1 MARKKKPEE
10 HANHERWMVSYAD
23 FITLLFAFFVVMYS
37 ISVVNQGKYK
47 VLSES
52 LVAAFKDPKKSL
64 EPIQVGE
71 VVRAPADLPDLGSN
85 PQPIMSRP
93 INPRN
98 LPEVDQLSSDDLIDV
113 SEQLDEIQRSVEEA
127 MKDLIE
133 EGLISIR
140 RSQFWLEIE
149 INTSILFSSG
159 RSVLFPQI
167 ISVLQRLAQIMVGLP
182 NQVHVEGY
190 TDTVPIETEKFES
203 NWELSGGRASTV
215 VRLFQATG
223 VEPQRL
229 AAIGYGENH
238 PIGDNS
244 TVEGRAMN
252 RRVVVV
258 VLAQLNTD
266 ASSTLEKFEKAK
278 TSTTI
283 GPTL

>member
-71 VVRAPADLPDLGSN
+71 IVRAPADLPDLGSN

-98 LPEVDQLSSDDLIDV
+98 LPEIDQLSSEDLIDV

-133 EGLISIR
+133 EGLISVR

-149 INTSILFSSG
+149 INTSILFNSG

-167 ISVLQRLAQIMVGLP
+167 ISVLQRLARIMVGLP

-215 VRLFQATG
+215 VRLFEETG
-223 VEPQRL
+223 IESERL

-238 PIGDNS
+238 PIAANN
-244 TVEGRAMN
+244 TAEGRAKN
-252 RRVVVV
+252 RRGVVV
-258 VLAQLNTD
+258 VLAQLNND
-266 ASSTLEKFEKAK
+266 AGSTLEKFEKAK
-278 TSTTI
+278 TSTAI

>member
-244 TVEGRAMN
+244 TVEGRAKN

>member
-244 TVEGRAMN
+244 TVEGRAKN

-258 VLAQLNTD
+258 VLAQINTD

>member
-1 MARKKKPEE
+1 
-10 HANHERWMVSYAD
+10 MVSYAD

-244 TVEGRAMN
+244 TVEGRAKN

-258 VLAQLNTD
+258 VLAQINTD

>member
-71 VVRAPADLPDLGSN
+71 IVRAPADLPDLGSN
-85 PQPIMSRP
+85 PQPIVSRP

-98 LPEVDQLSSDDLIDV
+98 LPEIDQLSSDDLIDV

-133 EGLISIR
+133 EGLISVR

-149 INTSILFSSG
+149 INTSILFNSG

-167 ISVLQRLAQIMVGLP
+167 ISVLQRLARIMVGLP

-215 VRLFQATG
+215 VRLFQDTG
-223 VEPQRL
+223 IEPERL

-244 TVEGRAMN
+244 TVEGRAKN

-258 VLAQLNTD
+258 VLAQLNKD
-266 ASSTLEKFEKAK
+266 AGSTLEKFEKAK
-278 TSTTI
+278 TSTAI

>member
-23 FITLLFAFFVVMYS
+23 FITLLFACFVVMYS

-244 TVEGRAMN
+244 TVEGRAKN

-258 VLAQLNTD
+258 VLAQINTD